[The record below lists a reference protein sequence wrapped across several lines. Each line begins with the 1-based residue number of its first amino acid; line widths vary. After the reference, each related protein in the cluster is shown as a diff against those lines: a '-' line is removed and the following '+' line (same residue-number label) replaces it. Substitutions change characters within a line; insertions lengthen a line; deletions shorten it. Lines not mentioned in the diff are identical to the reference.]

1 MGRRPK
7 EEDEGSMDS
16 LLDTM
21 MNVVGILVLVL
32 VVTQLGVGD
41 AVERITEKAK
51 IDPQALEEKTKE
63 LESIK
68 DERDALLAAME
79 DPMDVPT
86 DAEERKKQLEELRR
100 KVAEKEKL
108 LAQLEQKQK
117 EEEAKLA
124 EIKRNMAA
132 ATAAK
137 KQIED
142 NKKEREKLQTELS
155 TTLKELARLE
165 AVLADTPERQVNPP
179 KEITLPNPR
188 PAPKDAKQ
196 LIFLCSEN
204 KVYPIP
210 TGPALEQTRKAAQA
224 YAGQVVGKLRR
235 TFNPVT
241 GEGTDRFVQE
251 FNKWPLLRK
260 NEYFEVEL
268 YNSGSY
274 PRLRFNPKE
283 NGGETEKVV
292 KAPKSKFQRALG
304 MIDRSKYYIRFYVC
318 TDSFDIYVT
327 TRRIVTEKGL
337 SAGWQPQNKGW
348 KYVTSLGGDL
358 QFGPRPKPPPPPKTP
373 PKPRPKP
380 SGNVLD

>member
-7 EEDEGSMDS
+7 EDDDGSMDS

-51 IDPQALEEKTKE
+51 IDPEALAEKQEE
-63 LESIK
+63 LASIK

-79 DPMDVPT
+79 ESVDVTT
-86 DAEERKKQLEELRR
+86 DAEEQKKQLEELRR
-100 KVAEKEKL
+100 QVAEKEKL

-132 ATAAK
+132 AAAAK
-137 KQIED
+137 KKIED
-142 NKKEREKLQTELS
+142 NKQEREKLQTELS
-155 TTLKELARLE
+155 TTLKEIARLE
-165 AVLADTPERQVNPP
+165 AVLADTPERQVNAP
-179 KEITLPNPR
+179 KVISLPNPR

-210 TGPALEQTRKAAQA
+210 AGPPLDQIRKAAEAQA
-224 YAGQVVGKLRR
+224 LQVAMRQRR

-241 GEGTDRFVQE
+241 GEGTDRFLE
-251 FNKWPLLRK
+251 DFNKKPLR
-260 NEYFEVEL
+260 NDYFEVKL

-274 PRLRFNPKE
+274 PRLQFHPRE

-327 TRRIVTEKGL
+327 TRRIVSDKGL
-337 SAGWQPQNKGW
+337 SAGWLPQGNGYKW
-348 KYVTSLGGDL
+348 STSLGGKL
-358 QFGPRPKPPPPPKTP
+358 QFGPRPKPGPPPKTP

-380 SGNVLD
+380 SGNVID